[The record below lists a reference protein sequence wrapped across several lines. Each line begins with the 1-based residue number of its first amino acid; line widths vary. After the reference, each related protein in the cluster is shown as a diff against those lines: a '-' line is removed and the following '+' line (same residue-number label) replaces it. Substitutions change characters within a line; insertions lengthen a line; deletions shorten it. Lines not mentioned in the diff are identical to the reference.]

1 MQVREA
7 MSTTVLQIGPGH
19 TLRDA
24 SRSMISRRVG
34 AAVVHDTDGS
44 GIGIITER
52 DVLESIGAG
61 QDVDSER
68 VSDHLTSELVF
79 AAPSWTLDQAADAM
93 TKGGFRHLVV
103 LDDGE
108 VAGIVSVRDI
118 VRCWHGERTAAD
130 ELVG

>member
-19 TLRDA
+19 TLREA

-34 AAVVHDTDGS
+34 AAVVHDPDGS

-52 DVLESIGAG
+52 DVLESLGTG
-61 QDVDSER
+61 QDPDGER
-68 VSDHLTSELVF
+68 VADHLTSELVF

-118 VRCWHGERTAAD
+118 VRCWSQERATSD

>member
-24 SRSMISRRVG
+24 SRSMMSRRVG
-34 AAVVHDTDGS
+34 AAVVHDPDGA

-52 DVLESIGAG
+52 DVLVALGAG
-61 QDVDSER
+61 QDPDTER

-79 AAPSWTLDQAADAM
+79 AAPSWTLDQAAEAM
-93 TKGGFRHLVV
+93 NNGGFRHLVV
-103 LDDGE
+103 LDEGD

-118 VRCWHGERTAAD
+118 VRCWSKERAAD

>member
-7 MSTTVLQIGPGH
+7 MSTTGLQIGPGH

-34 AAVVHDTDGS
+34 AAVVHDPDGS

-52 DVLESIGAG
+52 DVLEALGAG

-93 TKGGFRHLVV
+93 TKGGFRHLIV
-103 LDDGE
+103 LDAGE
-108 VAGIVSVRDI
+108 VAGIVAVRDI
-118 VRCWHGERTAAD
+118 GRCWHNERTAAD

>member
-24 SRSMISRRVG
+24 SRSMTSRRVG
-34 AAVVHDTDGS
+34 AAVVHD
-44 GIGIITER
+44 GIITER
-52 DVLESIGAG
+52 DVLEALGAG
-61 QDVDSER
+61 QDPDSER

-103 LDDGE
+103 LEDGE

-118 VRCWHGERTAAD
+118 VRCWSQERSATD